1 MPNDLSSLFGGGY
14 GDSLA
19 QGQAPRAAG
28 APIQGPLSGLLKA
41 YQATMA
47 NRPQGVPPQLMG
59 PPGAVPMSPGAPPG
73 AMPAP
78 MGGPPAGMQIGPQG
92 VSGQMPIPGGPPGLM
107 AQGQMGLPQGR
118 QMPPIGAGMAY
129 GRRF

>member
-19 QGQAPRAAG
+19 RGQAPRAAG
-28 APIQGPLSGLLKA
+28 APMQGPLSGLLAA
-41 YQATMA
+41 YNATMA
-47 NRPQGVPPQLMG
+47 RPQGPPPQLMG
-59 PPGAVPMSPGAPPG
+59 PPGAMPMSPGAPPG

-92 VSGQMPIPGGPPGLM
+92 AQAQMPIPGGPPGLM
-107 AQGQMGLPQGR
+107 AQGQMGFPRPGGG
-118 QMPPIGAGMAY
+118 MPPMGGGLAY